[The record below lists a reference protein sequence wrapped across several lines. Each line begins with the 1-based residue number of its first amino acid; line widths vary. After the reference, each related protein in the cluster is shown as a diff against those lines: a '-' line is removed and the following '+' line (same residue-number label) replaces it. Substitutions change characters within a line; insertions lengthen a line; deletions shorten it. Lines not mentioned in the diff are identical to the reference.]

1 MIRIENKDKT
11 GVYAWYNKT
20 NNNMY
25 VGSGVSLYK
34 RLSCYFAKNV
44 KNNLVVLKALNKY
57 GMSNFT
63 LYILEYT
70 NINNLIERE
79 QF

>member
-1 MIRIENKDKT
+1 
-11 GVYAWYNKT
+11 
-20 NNNMY
+20 MY

-34 RLSCYFAKNV
+34 RISNYYAKR
-44 KNNLVVLKALNKY
+44 KDLVVLKALNKY

-70 NINNLIERE
+70 GTDNLIERE